1 MSKILGFFR
10 GAYNSLWAIV
20 AIIGGVLLFAAK
32 IFSAG
37 KDSKAAEIADKQ
49 RKIEDKAAKASE
61 DAKVEAARRVRKNV
75 KDSKHD
81 YFEHSDF

>member
-1 MSKILGFFR
+1 MGKILGFFR
-10 GAYNSLWAIV
+10 GAYNSLWAILGILGIA
-20 AIIGGVLLFAAK
+20 AIFIAK
-32 IFSAG
+32 VFSLG

-61 DAKVEAARRVRKNV
+61 DAKVEAARRIRKNV
-75 KDSKHD
+75 KDAKRD